1 MAPQTLWFLVAGG
14 LLVLMALSGTVLKRL
29 PLSASLVYLAVGF
42 GLHHAGVE
50 TLSPSAHPTAA
61 EHLTEIAVII
71 SLFAAGLKLRLP
83 LSDKAWRLPI
93 RLASSTML
101 VTVIFLAAVCVALLD
116 LPLGAAVLLAAIL
129 APTDPVLASEVQV
142 DHPTDSDRLRFGL
155 TGEAGL
161 NDGAA
166 FPFVMLGL
174 GLLGLH
180 PLGAG
185 WSRWLAVDVAWAVVA
200 GLGVGFSLGNAIGR
214 VVIYLRH
221 RHREAVGL
229 DDFLALGLIGLSYG
243 AAVALHAYG
252 FLAVFAAGYALRRT
266 EARSGS
272 QAPSQDVASLAI
284 AGTSEEVATRPS
296 TAPAYMAQAV
306 LGFTEALERMGEA
319 ALMVLVG
326 AMLASVGIAGEGLVL
341 AAALFFVVRP
351 AAVALTLQGSA
362 ASARQKRLIAWFGI
376 RGIGSLYYLFYALGH
391 GLDTELGE
399 RLSRLVLTVVAASA
413 VLHGISVTPL
423 MTRYRRR
430 KERRSVTG
438 MSSQR

>member
-14 LLVLMALSGTVLKRL
+14 LLVLMALSSTVLKRL

-42 GLHHAGVE
+42 GLHQAGVE
-50 TLSPSAHPTAA
+50 TLNPSAHATAA
-61 EHLTEIAVII
+61 EHLTEVAVIV

-83 LSDKAWRLPI
+83 ISDNAWRLPI

-101 VTVIFLAAVCVALLD
+101 VTVIFLSAIGVAVLGLS
-116 LPLGAAVLLAAIL
+116 LGAALLLAAIL

-185 WSRWLAVDVAWAVVA
+185 ASRWFAVDVVWAVGA
-200 GLGVGFSLGNAIGR
+200 GLFVGWGLGNAVGR
-214 VVIYLRH
+214 VVIHLRH

-243 AAVALHAYG
+243 VAVALHAYG

-266 EARSGS
+266 EARSGN
-272 QAPSQDVASLAI
+272 QAPAQDVASLAI
-284 AGTSEEVATRPS
+284 AGTSEEAATRRE

-306 LGFTEALERMGEA
+306 LGFTEALERIGEA

-326 AMLASVGIAGEGLVL
+326 AMLATVGISMEGLAL
-341 AAALFFVVRP
+341 AAALFFVARP
-351 AAVALTLQGSA
+351 AAVALTLHGSA
-362 ASARQKRLIAWFGI
+362 ASASQKRLIAWFGI
-376 RGIGSLYYLFYALGH
+376 RGIGSLYYLFYALSH
-391 GLDTELGE
+391 GLDAELGE
-399 RLSRLVLTVVAASA
+399 RLSRAVLTVVAASA

-423 MTRYRRR
+423 MTRYRARR
-430 KERRSVTG
+430 ERRSVTG
-438 MSSQR
+438 PG